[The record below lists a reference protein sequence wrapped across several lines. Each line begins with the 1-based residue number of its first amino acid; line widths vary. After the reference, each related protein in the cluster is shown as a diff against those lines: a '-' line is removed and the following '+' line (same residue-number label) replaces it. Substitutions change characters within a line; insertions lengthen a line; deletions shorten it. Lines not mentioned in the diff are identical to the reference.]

1 MNSSPWKETI
11 YNVAGWGQSLRG
23 LVPFQRNQT
32 IRYDKTNMELTAATS
47 AAITSMG
54 YEDTNF
60 LFTICL
66 DHRMRVWDVRTG
78 QILYTGDMLNAQRDP
93 QEVGK
98 WVIEPSQ
105 TNLIRIVNTAQ
116 GQCLV
121 VTYSPIGAGEFK
133 FWKVKGNDQG
143 SILVADCFPN
153 NKLTPQAPS
162 SLDVWTL
169 ADFGVAQGDESPE
182 IWTLWKNNFTYRVMS
197 LQLRPTSS
205 AGPWSAGW
213 KAVFLDNV
221 PPAAQTSSS
230 CDPTD
235 ATERWLDLIFFPGRF
250 ARSTLETA
258 LAMYEKGSGSAKD
271 TSSRG
276 SKTLAESICAVIGS
290 TTTLDQGSTG
300 RMDYDQFRASSE
312 VQWRRFYR
320 LLIELDKQR
329 GEALS
334 LVVDTDLGMPWILCA
349 DIAATVRQCS
359 SLDLVCHNM
368 SAPEKNSEDVAALVK
383 TGLDFIDNFSD
394 GMWQLCRSVLQ
405 SEMFEDSAKTD
416 EERLQYFSDK
426 AGFWRQVTE
435 EECNQ
440 VVESLGSNFR
450 TVTPSLYEDLFDLLR
465 ADSDEN
471 SRELEYA
478 FTTFGRGIIVRAA
491 QDTSELQWQILF
503 SQLILL
509 VHMEFEFDNEEDA
522 LHSRFDVGAI
532 YRKIISALRRLEHVK
547 WMAKTEMN
555 APVSALRRS
564 SSISGTSSPTASK
577 RREEPQVITALE
589 GLLGHLLGLSEED
602 TLFLMGSVTS
612 VVTNLCA
619 HDSDIELLPHLH
631 QCFLLKVDRPDLA
644 LQLSPFA
651 EQDAFST
658 YIQGRVFLALQDYD
672 AAALYFKKAA
682 IGLSKYYCHPSLM
695 YQH

>member
-1 MNSSPWKETI
+1 
-11 YNVAGWGQSLRG
+11 
-23 LVPFQRNQT
+23 
-32 IRYDKTNMELTAATS
+32 
-47 AAITSMG
+47 
-54 YEDTNF
+54 
-60 LFTICL
+60 
-66 DHRMRVWDVRTG
+66 
-78 QILYTGDMLNAQRDP
+78 
-93 QEVGK
+93 
-98 WVIEPSQ
+98 
-105 TNLIRIVNTAQ
+105 
-116 GQCLV
+116 
-121 VTYSPIGAGEFK
+121 
-133 FWKVKGNDQG
+133 
-143 SILVADCFPN
+143 
-153 NKLTPQAPS
+153 
-162 SLDVWTL
+162 
-169 ADFGVAQGDESPE
+169 
-182 IWTLWKNNFTYRVMS
+182 
-197 LQLRPTSS
+197 
-205 AGPWSAGW
+205 
-213 KAVFLDNV
+213 
-221 PPAAQTSSS
+221 
-230 CDPTD
+230 
-235 ATERWLDLIFFPGRF
+235 
-250 ARSTLETA
+250 
-258 LAMYEKGSGSAKD
+258 
-271 TSSRG
+271 
-276 SKTLAESICAVIGS
+276 
-290 TTTLDQGSTG
+290 
-300 RMDYDQFRASSE
+300 
-312 VQWRRFYR
+312 
-320 LLIELDKQR
+320 
-329 GEALS
+329 
-334 LVVDTDLGMPWILCA
+334 
-349 DIAATVRQCS
+349 
-359 SLDLVCHNM
+359 
-368 SAPEKNSEDVAALVK
+368 
-383 TGLDFIDNFSD
+383 
-394 GMWQLCRSVLQ
+394 
-405 SEMFEDSAKTD
+405 
-416 EERLQYFSDK
+416 
-426 AGFWRQVTE
+426 
-435 EECNQ
+435 
-440 VVESLGSNFR
+440 VESLGSNFR